1 VSPIKEEGGWA
12 LSATE
17 EIGEGEGVLTVPLKL
32 TLCSLT
38 LRLVKTKRGLL
49 KEYVHTSRAGEGAGL
64 LGAGADGGLPARG
77 KRSLHISD
85 KGFKTRLHLPLT
97 SSSPRVVCLRH

>member
-1 VSPIKEEGGWA
+1 MTGAGAQLTYASPIKGEGGWA

-17 EIGEGEGVLTVPLKL
+17 EIGEGEGLLTVPLKL

-49 KEYVHTSRAGEGAGL
+49 KEYVHANRPGEGACL
-64 LGAGADGGLPARG
+64 LGGGVDGGLPAQGR
-77 KRSLHISD
+77 KNLHISRMVL
-85 KGFKTRLHLPLT
+85 KI
-97 SSSPRVVCLRH
+97 